1 MIIEVIPD
9 ININNS
15 KLSSF
20 LTNIHSYKNLFNR
33 INLKEKKIA
42 HQDKIIYEILLTKE
56 NISFYYI
63 IPDSLKELVK
73 MNLMYVIPKLHLN
86 LKILIEHI
94 KKKAYLIL

>member
-33 INLKEKKIA
+33 INLKEKKIT

-56 NISFYYI
+56 NISFI
-63 IPDSLKELVK
+63 I
-73 MNLMYVIPKLHLN
+73 
-86 LKILIEHI
+86 
-94 KKKAYLIL
+94 